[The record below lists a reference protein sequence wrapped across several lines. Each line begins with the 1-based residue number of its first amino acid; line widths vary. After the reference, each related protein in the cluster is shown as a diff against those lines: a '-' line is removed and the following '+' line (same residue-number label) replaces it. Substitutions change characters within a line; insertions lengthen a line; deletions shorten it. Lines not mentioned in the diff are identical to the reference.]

1 MILIVDDKYENLFSL
16 KSLLQLYAYE
26 TDTAASG
33 EEALKKILKNEY
45 SVIILDVQMPGMD
58 GYEVAEAISGLNKTK
73 DIPIIFLSA
82 VNIDK
87 RFIAKGYDSGGVEY
101 LTKPFDNDLL
111 LMKVKTFHRLY
122 TQRQE
127 LKQVEEALRR
137 EIEIR
142 KRSQQEVEQIN
153 SLLEFKVEERT
164 RDLLQLNKD
173 LENRNAELAQYA
185 YLASHDLQE
194 PLRKIIT
201 FIKIIE
207 EKYLKDIPE
216 AKVEMSKVITSSER
230 MRNLINALLSYS
242 KLSTVSL
249 FTLVNLNEVVKDA
262 LADLEITIKEKQAV
276 INVSQLPEL
285 EAIPGQMRQ
294 MFQNLL
300 SNALKFSKTDTR
312 PIINIFSEPVNELQ
326 LEAEHDTNGKY
337 VRIDISDNG
346 IGLDESYIDKIFVIF
361 QRLHGKTQY
370 EGTGIGLAIVKK
382 IIEKHNGIIGVKSK
396 EGEGA
401 TFTIV
406 LPVKQN
412 NNTNSVSIN

>member
-16 KSLLQLYAYE
+16 KTLLQLYAYE

-45 SVIILDVQMPGMD
+45 SVIILDVQMPDMD
-58 GYEVAEAISGLNKTK
+58 GYEVAEAISGLNKTR

-87 RFIAKGYDSGGVEY
+87 RFIAKGYDSGGVDY
-101 LTKPFDNDLL
+101 ITKPFDNELL
-111 LMKVKTFHRLY
+111 LLKVRTFHRLY

-127 LKQVEEALRR
+127 LKLVEDALRR

-142 KRSQQEVEQIN
+142 KKSQQEVEQIN

-164 RDLLQLNKD
+164 RDLSQLNKD

-207 EKYLKDIPE
+207 EKYLKNTPE
-216 AKVEMSKVITSSER
+216 AKHEMSKVITSSER

-242 KLSTVSL
+242 KLSSASL
-249 FTLVNLNEVVKDA
+249 FTMVNLNEVIKDA
-262 LADLEITIKEKQAV
+262 LADLELTVKEKQAG
-276 INVSQLPEL
+276 IDVSILPEI
-285 EAIPGQMRQ
+285 EAIPEQMRQ

-300 SNALKFSKTDTR
+300 SNALKFSKNGIR
-312 PIINIFSEPVNELQ
+312 PQINIFSETVNELSQ
-326 LEAEHDTNGKY
+326 EAAPNNKGKY
-337 VRIDISDNG
+337 IRIHISDNG

-382 IIEKHNGIIGVKSK
+382 IVEKHNGIIGVKSK

-406 LPVKQN
+406 LPVKQS
-412 NNTNSVSIN
+412 NNTN

>member
-16 KSLLQLYAYE
+16 KTLLQLYAYE

-58 GYEVAEAISGLNKTK
+58 GYEVAEAISGLNKTR

-87 RFIAKGYDSGGVEY
+87 RFIAKGYDSGGVDY
-101 LTKPFDNDLL
+101 ITKPFDNDLL
-111 LMKVKTFHRLY
+111 LLKVRTFYRLY
-122 TQRQE
+122 EQRKE
-127 LKQVEEALRR
+127 LKKVEDALRH
-137 EIEIR
+137 EIEMR
-142 KRSQQEVEQIN
+142 KRSQAEVEQIN
-153 SLLEFKVEERT
+153 ALLEFKVEERT
-164 RDLLQLNKD
+164 KDLTQLNKD
-173 LENRNAELAQYA
+173 LENRNSELAQYA

-201 FIKIIE
+201 FIKIID
-207 EKYLKDIPE
+207 EKYLSDIPE
-216 AKVEMSKVITSSER
+216 AQQEITKVITSSER

-242 KLSTVSL
+242 KLSAD
-249 FTLVNLNEVVKDA
+249 FYFAPVNLNEVVKEA
-262 LADLEITIKEKQAV
+262 LADLELAIKEKQAL
-276 INVSQLPEL
+276 IQVSPLPEV
-285 EAIPGQMRQ
+285 EAIAAQMRQ
-294 MFQNLL
+294 LFQNLL
-300 SNALKFSKTDTR
+300 SNALKFSKTTIQ
-312 PIINIFSEPVNELQ
+312 PLIKIYCEPLDELS
-326 LEAEHDTNGKY
+326 LESKPVKTGNY
-337 VRIDISDNG
+337 VRIHVSDNG

-382 IIEKHNGIIGVKSK
+382 IVEKHNGLIGVKSH

-406 LPVKQN
+406 LPLKQA
-412 NNTNSVSIN
+412 NNTN

>member
-16 KSLLQLYAYE
+16 KTLLQLYAYD

-45 SVIILDVQMPGMD
+45 SVIILDVQMPDMD
-58 GYEVAEAISGLNKTK
+58 GYEVAEAISGLNKTR

-87 RFIAKGYDSGGVEY
+87 RFIAKGYDSGGVDY
-101 LTKPFDNDLL
+101 ITKPFDNDLL
-111 LMKVKTFHRLY
+111 LLKVKTFYRLSQ
-122 TQRQE
+122 QRKE
-127 LKQVEEALRR
+127 LKMVEEALRR
-137 EIEIR
+137 EIEMR
-142 KRSQQEVEQIN
+142 KKSQQEVEQIN

-164 RDLLQLNKD
+164 RDLTQLNKD
-173 LENRNAELAQYA
+173 LENRNSELAQYA

-201 FIKIIE
+201 FIKIIN
-207 EKYLKDIPE
+207 EKYLSNIPE
-216 AKVEMSKVITSSER
+216 AQQEMTKVITSSER

-242 KLSTVSL
+242 KLSAGSY
-249 FTLVNLNEVVKDA
+249 FAPVNLNDVIKDV
-262 LADLEITIKEKQAV
+262 LADLELPVKEKQALIQV
-276 INVSQLPEL
+276 TILPEV
-285 EAIPGQMRQ
+285 EAISSQMRQ
-294 MFQNLL
+294 LFQNLL
-300 SNALKFSKTDTR
+300 SNALKFSKTTIQ
-312 PIINIFSEPVNELQ
+312 PQIKIFSELVDELSLNATPVK
-326 LEAEHDTNGKY
+326 TGKY
-337 VRIDISDNG
+337 VRIHVSDNG

-361 QRLHGKTQY
+361 QRLHGRTQY

-382 IIEKHNGIIGVKSK
+382 IVEKHNGCIGVKSH

-406 LPVKQN
+406 LPLKQGN
-412 NNTNSVSIN
+412 NPN